1 MGLPEI
7 NISFIQAGKT
17 FVKRSG
23 GIVALIL
30 KDTKNIGL
38 VEIKEMEDI
47 PENYSATNL
56 DYIKMAMKGNVYPPN
71 KVLVYTLDTDES
83 IDDALD
89 FLETCEFNYL
99 CMPDETEQDLLKI
112 KTWIKKMREDNK
124 IKVKAITASNSADY
138 EGIINFTATDIE
150 VEGKK
155 YTSNEFL
162 PRIAGFIAG
171 TPSTQSVTYAEIPE
185 VTNIPK
191 LTRAEA
197 NTRINNGEL
206 ILIKESGAIVI
217 ARGVTSFTTITDS
230 KGDIF
235 KKIKLV
241 DTLDQIHNDIKK
253 IIVKN
258 YIGKTQN
265 TYDNKCLLIVAIQLY
280 LQELEKDGLI
290 DEGSTVEINLD
301 AQRAWLKKQNIDI
314 SNLEEQ
320 QIKEYNTDTLV
331 FLKAR
336 IKLIDAMEDVY
347 LDISM

>member
-23 GIVALIL
+23 GIVALIS
-30 KDTKNIGL
+30 KNIGL
-38 VEIKEMEDI
+38 VEIKEIEDI
-47 PENYSATNL
+47 PENYSAANL

-99 CMPDETEQDLLKI
+99 CMPDETEQDLPKI

-241 DTLDQIHNDIKK
+241 DTLDQI
-253 IIVKN
+253 
-258 YIGKTQN
+258 
-265 TYDNKCLLIVAIQLY
+265 
-280 LQELEKDGLI
+280 

-314 SNLEEQ
+314 SNMEEQ

>member
-30 KDTKNIGL
+30 KDTKNTGL
-38 VEIKEMEDI
+38 IEIQEIEDI
-47 PENYSATNL
+47 PNGYSADNL
-56 DYIKMAMKGNVYPPN
+56 NYIKMAMRGNIYPPN
-71 KVLVYTLDTDES
+71 KILVYALDVDES

-99 CMPDETEQDLLKI
+99 CMPEETEQELPKI
-112 KTWIKKMREDNK
+112 KAWINKMREDNK
-124 IKVKAITASNSADY
+124 IKVKAITANNVADY
-138 EGIINFTATDIE
+138 EGIINFTTTDIE
-150 VEGKK
+150 IDGKK

-191 LTRAEA
+191 LTRTEA

-258 YIGKTQN
+258 YIGKTPN

-290 DEGSTVEINLD
+290 DPGSTIEINLD
-301 AQRAWLKKQNIDI
+301 AQRAWLKENHIDV
-314 SNLEEQ
+314 SNMEEQ
-320 QIKEYNTDTLV
+320 QIKECNTDTIV
-331 FLKAR
+331 FLKAK